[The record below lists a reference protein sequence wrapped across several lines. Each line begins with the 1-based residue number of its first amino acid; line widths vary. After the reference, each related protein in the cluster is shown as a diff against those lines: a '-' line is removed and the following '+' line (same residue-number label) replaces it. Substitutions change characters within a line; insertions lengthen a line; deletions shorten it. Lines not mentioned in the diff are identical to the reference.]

1 MWRYN
6 PILSL
11 VVIFSFTLP
20 SVTSIPTTESFGR
33 LWSFDGT
40 SFGVETPGD
49 INVPGKGTARG
60 WLGRWLSVGGEG
72 EVTVHV
78 SWVFHYQSIL

>member
-1 MWRYN
+1 MT
-6 PILSL
+6 LL
-11 VVIFSFTLP
+11 VIFSITLP
-20 SVTSIPTTESFGR
+20 SALSIPTTESFGR

-40 SFGVETPGD
+40 AFGVETPGD
-49 INVPGKGTARG
+49 INVPGKGNARG

-78 SWVFHYQSIL
+78 SSVRLHGSCPS